1 VARWLE
7 LVDEV
12 GAGEELVLCGPVVVA
27 KFVPGVVEAN
37 LRPQH
42 ERAADVLGH
51 VVIAGGGV
59 VEAGDQRRGT
69 IDGPGSDV
77 VTGGLSLKSGLLA
90 KQGKPEVPDDGG
102 DDGYGHRMWRDDVME
117 SRHKSLSF
125 SSLSREL
132 THE

>member
-1 VARWLE
+1 VPLGVEFVIPGAVEVLQVVVGVFAA
-7 LVDEV
+7 VDAV
-12 GAGEELVLCGPVVVA
+12 GAA
-27 KFVPGVVEAN
+27 VE
-37 LRPQH
+37 
-42 ERAADVLGH
+42 V

-59 VEAGDQRRGT
+59 VEAGNQRRGT
-69 IDGPGSDV
+69 VDGPGSDV